1 MTLIRTFRRAML
13 KVLMCTVASAY
24 NVHSLSCILF
34 GRHAVHAG
42 AVSGIQ
48 MCRRHVGLSVTAIR
62 QIIGAGHVV
71 GRPGVKLIALTLAA
85 DVTLCEG
92 GARDVIDHGG
102 MHV

>member
-24 NVHSLSCILF
+24 NVHSLSCILLF

-48 MCRRHVGLSVTAIR
+48 MCRRHVGLPLSAAGQSRQLGRSLEPVTWSV
-62 QIIGAGHVV
+62 G
-71 GRPGVKLIALTLAA
+71 PGSNWS
-85 DVTLCEG
+85 
-92 GARDVIDHGG
+92 R
-102 MHV
+102 